1 MIRTLCLLLLLF
13 LLTPAQGRELPRN
26 IVLVIGD
33 GMGLAQISAAH
44 SLRPQLSLRQFP
56 VIGLVAT
63 ASADALV
70 TDSAAAATA
79 LASGHK
85 TRNQA
90 IGVDP
95 AGRPLPNLVERAR
108 AHGMATGLVVTSRI
122 THATP
127 AAFVAH
133 VGHRREESRIAEQL
147 ASSGVELL
155 FGGGRD
161 MFLPRAQGGQRKD
174 GKNLLRRLAR
184 SHHLAEDAES
194 FARLDELPA
203 VALLDEQALPRA
215 GRRPVSLAQMT
226 AKALELLA
234 RDPDGFFLMVEGSQ
248 IDWAGH
254 RNDAQWLVQET
265 LDLDNALATVLAFAR
280 RDGNTLVVVTA
291 DHETGGLALE
301 GRRGEHELDIDFT
314 TRGHTASLVP
324 LFAFGPGATAFAG
337 ILDNTDIGQRLLS
350 LIGQR
355 AAGSP

>member
-1 MIRTLCLLLLLF
+1 MARIVCLLLLF
-13 LLTPAQGRELPRN
+13 LSALPLQAREVPRN

-44 SLRPQLSLRQFP
+44 SLRSQLALGRFP

-63 ASADALV
+63 ASADELV

-90 IGVDP
+90 IGIDP

-108 AHGMATGLVVTSRI
+108 ARGMATGLVVTSRI

-133 VGHRREESRIAEQL
+133 VPHRREETRIAEQL
-147 ASSGVELL
+147 ANSGVELL

-161 MFLPRAQGGQRKD
+161 MFLPRLQGGQRKD
-174 GKNLLRRLAR
+174 GKNLLQRLAR
-184 SHHLAEDAES
+184 SHHLANDAKS
-194 FARLDELPA
+194 FARLDSLPA
-203 VALLDEQALPRA
+203 VALLAMQALPRA
-215 GRRPVSLAQMT
+215 GQRPVPLAQMT
-226 AKALELLA
+226 TKALELLA
-234 RDPDGFFLMVEGSQ
+234 RDEDGFFLMVEGSQ

-254 RNDAQWLVQET
+254 RNDARWVVQET
-265 LDLDNALATVLAFAR
+265 LDLDSTVAHVLDFAQ
-280 RDGNTLVVVTA
+280 RDGNTLVLVTA

-301 GRRGEHELDIDFT
+301 GRASEQELEIDFT
-314 TRGHTASLVP
+314 THGHTASLVP
-324 LFAFGPGATAFAG
+324 LFAFGPGATLFAG
-337 ILDNTDIGQRLLS
+337 ILDNTDIGQRLLE
-350 LIGQR
+350 LIGQKS
-355 AAGSP
+355 SP